1 MGATQQS
8 IANRLMGSLQM
19 LFLFMLP
26 ILALAQQQNPNDRQP
41 DVLEDLLGDGRLI
54 ALTWQRIVA
63 GLVLL
68 LIGII
73 LTFRGYRHYR
83 FTMFLAG
90 FIAGCVIAYSILT
103 NVEPTQGWEYRQI
116 IYVFSC
122 IGAGLVIGTICWL
135 LHRYTVWVLGALAG
149 LILALYILAWR
160 NQGLI
165 HSKGG
170 RIGLLV
176 GCSVVG
182 LLLALALGRRI
193 LIPASALIGAYVT
206 VIGLDLFARTGFAE
220 SIKKF
225 FTTDDTVN
233 YRLTTNLYIM
243 LGVVGGLL
251 ILGLLYQSLSWNHRQ
266 KALIAQGRSLHN
278 YDNDWSCFRGKQTT
292 VRPDPTYPDGSY
304 REPTMATGHD
314 ATTGYDA
321 NTGHGY
327 NTGATTTDDLNT
339 GTTTTYTEKKKK
351 WKNPF
356 KKEKPAT
363 TTTPTTVAEYPDNRV
378 SFSSNTA
385 LNQ

>member
-1 MGATQQS
+1 
-8 IANRLMGSLQM
+8 
-19 LFLFMLP
+19 
-26 ILALAQQQNPNDRQP
+26 
-41 DVLEDLLGDGRLI
+41 
-54 ALTWQRIVA
+54 
-63 GLVLL
+63 
-68 LIGII
+68 
-73 LTFRGYRHYR
+73 
-83 FTMFLAG
+83 
-90 FIAGCVIAYSILT
+90 
-103 NVEPTQGWEYRQI
+103 
-116 IYVFSC
+116 
-122 IGAGLVIGTICWL
+122 
-135 LHRYTVWVLGALAG
+135 
-149 LILALYILAWR
+149 
-160 NQGLI
+160 
-165 HSKGG
+165 
-170 RIGLLV
+170 
-176 GCSVVG
+176 
-182 LLLALALGRRI
+182 
-193 LIPASALIGAYVT
+193 
-206 VIGLDLFARTGFAE
+206 
-220 SIKKF
+220 
-225 FTTDDTVN
+225 
-233 YRLTTNLYIM
+233 M